1 LEKQKTED
9 NMAKVK
15 LNAWASKMLK
25 KVLAQVIKK
34 VGVTE
39 TMLFVLEMIADMTET
54 KADDKIVEQ
63 LKKALDSE

>member
-1 LEKQKTED
+1 
-9 NMAKVK
+9 MAKVK

-39 TMLFVLEMIADMTET
+39 TMLFVLEMLADMTET

-63 LKKALDSE
+63 LKKAIDSE

>member
-1 LEKQKTED
+1 
-9 NMAKVK
+9 MAKVK
-15 LNAWASKMLK
+15 LNAWANKMLK

-39 TMLFVLEMIADMTET
+39 TMLFVLEMLADMTET

-63 LKKALDSE
+63 LKKAIDSE

>member
-1 LEKQKTED
+1 
-9 NMAKVK
+9 MAKVK

-39 TMLFVLEMIADMTET
+39 TMLFVLGMLAEMTAT
-54 KADDKIVEQ
+54 KEDDKIVEK
-63 LKKALDSE
+63 LKKVLDSK

>member
-1 LEKQKTED
+1 
-9 NMAKVK
+9 MAKVK

-39 TMLFVLEMIADMTET
+39 TMLFMLGMIAEMTAT
-54 KADDKIVEQ
+54 KEDDKIVEK
-63 LKKALDSE
+63 LKKVLDSK

>member
-1 LEKQKTED
+1 
-9 NMAKVK
+9 MAKVK

-25 KVLAQVIKK
+25 KVIAKVMKK

-39 TMLFVLEMIADMTET
+39 TMLFVLEMVADMTET

>member
-1 LEKQKTED
+1 
-9 NMAKVK
+9 MAKVK

>member
-1 LEKQKTED
+1 
-9 NMAKVK
+9 MAKVK
-15 LNAWASKMLK
+15 LNAWANKILK
-25 KVLAQVIKK
+25 KVIAQVMKK

-39 TMLFVLEMIADMTET
+39 TMLFVLEMVADMTET

>member
-1 LEKQKTED
+1 
-9 NMAKVK
+9 MAKVK
-15 LNAWASKMLK
+15 LNAWANKILK

-63 LKKALDSE
+63 LKKAIDSE

>member
-1 LEKQKTED
+1 
-9 NMAKVK
+9 MAKVK

-25 KVLAQVIKK
+25 KVIAQVMKK

-39 TMLFVLEMIADMTET
+39 TMLFVLEMVADMTET

>member
-1 LEKQKTED
+1 
-9 NMAKVK
+9 MAKVK
-15 LNAWASKMLK
+15 LNTMANKILK
-25 KVLAQVIKK
+25 KVIAKVMKK

-39 TMLFVLEMIADMTET
+39 TMLFVLEMVADMTET

>member
-1 LEKQKTED
+1 
-9 NMAKVK
+9 MAKVK
-15 LNAWASKMLK
+15 LNTMANKILK
-25 KVLAQVIKK
+25 KVIDKVMKK

-39 TMLFVLEMIADMTET
+39 TMLFVLEMVADMTET

>member
-1 LEKQKTED
+1 
-9 NMAKVK
+9 MAKVK
-15 LNAWASKMLK
+15 LNAWANKILK

-39 TMLFVLEMIADMTET
+39 TMLFVLEMVADMTET